1 MQASATQHKEDPGYD
16 ERDAEQLTH
25 VESHSL
31 LEIHL
36 FLLDEFH
43 KETEGEDEGDAK
55 SEVEAC
61 AYGSPA
67 VAPLALIVIN
77 TYSYYKYN
85 KVSQR
90 LVELCWMSWHCHT
103 VDQRITCVEDE
114 SPRHVS
120 RHSDNLGVQEVADTD
135 ATGSERGGYTHVVD
149 HRHQFHSVAPRIEQ
163 HGYEAPECATVTC
176 QSGITAEVPT
186 ATRQYLYREQHLD
199 ETADTAEV
207 IPKVIEEAMAE
218 ACTHEDTD
226 ETVEEQRIELLV
238 RYLLLPVQPP
248 HDEVCC
254 HESHSP
260 HQRVPLDAER
270 TDGESI
276 QIRLPVYE

>member
-1 MQASATQHKEDPGYD
+1 MSATQHKEDTNYD
-16 ERDAEQLTH
+16 ERDTEQLSH
-25 VESHSL
+25 VESHPS

-36 FLLDEFH
+36 LLLDEFH
-43 KETEGEDEGDAK
+43 KETEGEDEGNAE

-61 AYGSPA
+61 SYGSPA
-67 VAPLALIVIN
+67 VASLALIVIN

-90 LVELCWMSWHCHT
+90 LVELGRMSWRCHT
-103 VDQRITCVEDE
+103 IDQRFTCMEDK

-120 RHSDNLGVQEVADTD
+120 GHSYNLGIQEVADAD
-135 ATGSERGGYTHVVD
+135 ATGSERSGYAHVVD
-149 HRHQFHSVAPRIEQ
+149 HRHQFHSSAPRIEQ
-163 HGYEAPECATVTC
+163 HGDEAPECPTVTC

-186 ATRQYLYREQHLD
+186 ATRQYLYRKQHLD

-207 IPKVIEEAMAE
+207 IPCIIEETMAE
-218 ACTHEDTD
+218 SCPHKNTD
-226 ETVEEQRIELLV
+226 EAVEKQGVELLV
-238 RYLLLPVQPP
+238 LYLLLPVQPL
-248 HDEVCC
+248 HYVVCR

-260 HQRVPLDAER
+260 HQGVPLDAER
-270 TDGESI
+270 TDGESV